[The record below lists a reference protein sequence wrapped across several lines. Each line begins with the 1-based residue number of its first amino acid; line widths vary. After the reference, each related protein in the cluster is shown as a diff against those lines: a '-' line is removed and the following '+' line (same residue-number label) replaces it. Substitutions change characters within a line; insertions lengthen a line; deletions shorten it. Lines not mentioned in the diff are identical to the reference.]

1 MTTET
6 KYNIKILYN
15 SNNEKLCST
24 CKNYFPLDFYHSNG
38 WDSKGNLKL
47 RGECKICRKVSNRRN
62 YLKRRKTK
70 KFIENLCI
78 SIDKQDEE
86 KLKKLLENDNN
97 CDLLLKIINKLEGL
111 DSIKNATSHV

>member
-6 KYNIKILYN
+6 QYNIKILYN
-15 SNNEKLCST
+15 SNNEKLCSR

-38 WDSKGNLKL
+38 YDNKGIIKL
-47 RGECKICRKVSNRRN
+47 RGECKSCRKVSNRKN

-78 SIDKQDEE
+78 SIEKQDEE

-97 CDLLLKIINKLEGL
+97 CDLLLKIINQLEGL
-111 DSIKNATSHV
+111 EKDKLNYAK